1 MDDYAW
7 AQDRNQQRELHP
19 VPNPIRTRATTSNQ
33 ISQITMAKAKT
44 YLAKIRKQVK
54 ADHNGTIPENLE
66 LTIENYAQTLELRDV
81 YMEEVKKEPMVV
93 ETGSMGQTSRKQNPL
108 CNLLYQQE
116 GLCQTYA
123 KMLGLTAAKAA
134 MKTEPTDNVSEED
147 PMRKY
152 YMKQ

>member
-1 MDDYAW
+1 
-7 AQDRNQQRELHP
+7 
-19 VPNPIRTRATTSNQ
+19 
-33 ISQITMAKAKT
+33 MAKSKT
-44 YLAKIRKQVK
+44 YLAKIRKQVT
-54 ADHNGTIPENLE
+54 ADHGGTIPENLE
-66 LTIENYAQTLELRDV
+66 LTIEYYAQTLELRDV
-81 YMEEVKKEPMVV
+81 YMVKVKKEPMVV